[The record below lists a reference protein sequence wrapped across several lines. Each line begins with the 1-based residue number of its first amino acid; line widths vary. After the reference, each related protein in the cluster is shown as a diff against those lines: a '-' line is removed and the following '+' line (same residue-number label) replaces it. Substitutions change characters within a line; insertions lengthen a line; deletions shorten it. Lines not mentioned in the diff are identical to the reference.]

1 MPNQVV
7 AYIAKLED
15 TTGLKRPSEERPP
28 VLVDAV
34 TSDMLL
40 EKRRM
45 VTDMAAKQQRWS
57 KSECDAHFTLGF
69 ISIYG
74 IE

>member
-7 AYIAKLED
+7 AYIAKQED
-15 TTGLKRPSEERPP
+15 ITGPRKPSEERAKEP
-28 VLVDAV
+28 VDAV

-40 EKRRM
+40 ERRRM
-45 VTDMAAKQQRWS
+45 DTEQELKPQRWS
-57 KSECDAHFTLGF
+57 KSECDGPLTLGF